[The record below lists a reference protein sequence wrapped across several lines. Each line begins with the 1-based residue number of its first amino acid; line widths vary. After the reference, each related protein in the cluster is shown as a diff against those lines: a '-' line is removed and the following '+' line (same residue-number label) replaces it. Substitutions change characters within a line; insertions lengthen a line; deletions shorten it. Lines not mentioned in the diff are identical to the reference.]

1 MPAYTISLPAAPA
14 RASRFATLLGAI
26 DRDVVAMIAVRFAIV
41 AAAGISSVVTAR
53 YLTPSQRGQYFLVYT
68 LAQTLAQFGN
78 VGLHSSNTF
87 LVARDRSLA
96 GALLANSLWVSLA
109 AGTLGTALV
118 FAVLRATGGALAG
131 DGIWFVAAL
140 APATLFYLLGVNL
153 LVGLKRIASYNTFQ
167 LASNYVVLL
176 CLIVAALL
184 GAGPAGFLAACAT
197 GWILVSGCLAIT
209 LGRGTAGTLAFRPDV
224 FREGFR
230 FALKAY
236 VATLCGFLI
245 ARGNVFLL
253 SGLTSSAQVGYY
265 SVASQISDVMGILPQ
280 SMALVLFPAL
290 VTATSGRFR
299 TTMRHMA
306 VVGALMAIGCFAVA
320 LLAEPFVRAVFGE
333 RFLPTVPMLR
343 WMLPGVFFVGLT
355 AIPSQYLAASGFPV
369 SVVGVWIAGSAIAL
383 LLGRLLI
390 PVMSGVGAAMALSVT
405 HGAVFAAILSLSLIH
420 ARRHS
425 AALADPQTVPVEGVF
440 P

>member
-1 MPAYTISLPAAPA
+1 MPAYTLSLPATEP
-14 RASRFATLLGAI
+14 RESRFAALVRAV

-53 YLTPSQRGQYFLVYT
+53 YLTPSQRGQYFIVYT

-78 VGLHSSNTF
+78 VGLHSSNTY

-96 GALLANSLWVSLA
+96 GALLANSIWVALA
-109 AGTLGTALV
+109 AGMLGTAIV
-118 FAVLRATGGALAG
+118 FCVLRATGGALAG

-153 LVGLKRIASYNTFQ
+153 LVGLKRIASYNRFQ

-176 CLIVAALL
+176 CLIVAAML

-197 GWILVSGCLAIT
+197 GWILVSGCLA
-209 LGRGTAGTLAFRPDV
+209 LRLRRGVTSSLAFRPDV

-236 VATLCGFLI
+236 LATLCGFLI
-245 ARGNVFLL
+245 VRGNVFLL
-253 SGLTSSAQVGYY
+253 SALNTSAEVGYY
-265 SVASQISDVMGILPQ
+265 SVASQISEVMSILPQ

-290 VTATSGRFR
+290 VTATGGRFKK
-299 TTMRHMA
+299 TMRHMA
-306 VVGALMAIGCFAVA
+306 VVAALMAIGCLAVG
-320 LLAEPFVRAVFGE
+320 LLAEPFVRLVFGE

-355 AIPSQYLAASGFPV
+355 AMPSQYLAAAGFPLT
-369 SVVGVWIAGSAIAL
+369 VVGVWIAGSVVAL
-383 LLGRLLI
+383 GLGRLLI
-390 PVMSGVGAAMALSVT
+390 PVASGTGAAMALSAT
-405 HGAVFAAILSLSLIH
+405 HVVVFASILSLSVVH
-420 ARRHS
+420 ARRG
-425 AALADPQTVPVEGVF
+425 AAGARVQVIPVEGAVS
-440 P
+440 